1 MKRLGFFLF
10 ITLLPMLGISLMWLI
25 TIGPFNWL
33 TVVQSAPVTVF
44 TVIFMLF
51 SFLVN
56 VTVDKEELQDVYDS
70 I

>member
-1 MKRLGFFLF
+1 
-10 ITLLPMLGISLMWLI
+10 MLGISLMWLI
-25 TIGPFNWL
+25 TIGSFNWL
-33 TVVQSAPVTVF
+33 TAPVTVF